1 MQDFRMETFLAVCRN
16 LNYTKAAEELCITQP
31 AVSQHIRH
39 LEEYYGTRLFVS
51 EGKKMVLTEAGRLLQ
66 SAGLTMRHDE
76 YALKELLSQAG
87 ATERSLRMGA
97 TMTIGEFVLPSMLSS
112 YMLKA
117 SEASVHVTVANTADL
132 LSLIDEGK
140 LDFALVEGYFSRQDY
155 DYQIYSTE
163 KYIPVA
169 GAGYRLR
176 AANDSRK
183 IRTEDL
189 LGEALLIR
197 EKGSGTREV
206 LERILEG
213 KNLSVKDFRRLHEIN
228 NIQVMK
234 YLVQEGRGI
243 TFLYEAAVRR
253 ELAQGC
259 LREIPLKDFNVEHD
273 FYFVWRKGSIFGG
286 EYKEIFKQL
295 KDKE

>member
-112 YMLKA
+112 YMLR
-117 SEASVHVTVANTADL
+117 SPEASVHVTVANTADL

>member
-112 YMLKA
+112 YRLKA
-117 SEASVHVTVANTADL
+117 PEASVHVTVANTADL

>member
-117 SEASVHVTVANTADL
+117 PEASVHVTVANTADL

-286 EYKEIFKQL
+286 EYK
-295 KDKE
+295 

>member
-117 SEASVHVTVANTADL
+117 PEASVHVTVANTADL

-183 IRTEDL
+183 IRTEGL

-213 KNLSVKDFRRLHEIN
+213 KNLSVKDLRRLHEIN